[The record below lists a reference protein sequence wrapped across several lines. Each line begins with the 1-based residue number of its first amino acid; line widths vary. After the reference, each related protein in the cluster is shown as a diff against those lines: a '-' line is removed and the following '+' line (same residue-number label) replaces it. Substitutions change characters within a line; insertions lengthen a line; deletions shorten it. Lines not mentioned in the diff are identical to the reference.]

1 MMRAVPE
8 LKMDIAALETFMER
22 EFPQAGRV
30 ATSIERLEPNAIRVR
45 LPFHHDYLRPGGTLS
60 GPTLMGL
67 ADRAT
72 YLLVLAMIGPV
83 ALAVTTSLNIN
94 FLSKP
99 EPRDLVAD
107 ARLLKLG
114 RRLAVAEV
122 TMRSEGAD
130 TIVAH
135 ATVTYS
141 IPPRAA
147 S

>member
-1 MMRAVPE
+1 MAQ
-8 LKMDIAALETFMER
+8 LKMDIAALDAFMAR
-22 EFPQAGRV
+22 EFPQAARV
-30 ATSIERLEPNAIRVR
+30 ATRIERLEPNQIRVR
-45 LPFHHDYLRPGGTLS
+45 LPFHEDVLRPGGTLS

-83 ALAVTTSLNIN
+83 ALAVTTSLNIH

-99 EPRDLVAD
+99 EPRDLIAD
-107 ARLLKLG
+107 AQLLKLG

-122 TMRSEGAD
+122 AMRSEGNE
-130 TIVAH
+130 TVVAQ

-141 IPPRAA
+141 IPPRDLSA
-147 S
+147 

>member
-1 MMRAVPE
+1 MAQ
-8 LKMDIAALETFMER
+8 LKMDIAALDAFMAR
-22 EFPQAGRV
+22 EFPQAARV
-30 ATSIERLEPNAIRVR
+30 ATRIERLEPNQIRVR
-45 LPFHHDYLRPGGTLS
+45 LPFHEDFLRPGGTLS

-83 ALAVTTSLNIN
+83 ALAVTTSLNIH

-99 EPRDLVAD
+99 EPRDLIAD
-107 ARLLKLG
+107 AQLLKLG

-122 TMRSEGAD
+122 AMRSEGNE
-130 TIVAH
+130 TVVAQ

-141 IPPRAA
+141 IPPRDLSA
-147 S
+147 

>member
-1 MMRAVPE
+1 
-8 LKMDIAALETFMER
+8 MDTR
-22 EFPQAGRV
+22 
-30 ATSIERLEPNAIRVR
+30 IERLEQSAIRVR
-45 LPFHHDYLRPGGTLS
+45 LPFHADHLRPGGTLS

-99 EPRDLVAD
+99 QPRDLIAD

-122 TMRSEGAD
+122 TLRSDGDE
-130 TIVAH
+130 TVVAH

-141 IPPRAA
+141 IPPGD
-147 S
+147 STS

>member
-1 MMRAVPE
+1 MMRPVPQ

-45 LPFHHDYLRPGGTLS
+45 LPFHDDYLRPGGTLS

-99 EPRDLVAD
+99 VPRDLIAD

-141 IPPRAA
+141 IPPREA

>member
-1 MMRAVPE
+1 MAQ
-8 LKMDIAALETFMER
+8 LKMDIAALDAFMAR
-22 EFPQAGRV
+22 EFPQAARV
-30 ATSIERLEPNAIRVR
+30 ATRIERLEPNQICVR
-45 LPFHHDYLRPGGTLS
+45 LPFHEDFLRPGGTLS

-83 ALAVTTSLNIN
+83 ALAVTTSLNIH

-99 EPRDLVAD
+99 EPRDLIAD
-107 ARLLKLG
+107 AHLLKLG

-122 TMRSEGAD
+122 AMHSDGNETV
-130 TIVAH
+130 VAQ

-141 IPPRAA
+141 IPPRDLSA
-147 S
+147 